1 MRTTVL
7 ALLALSVAGC
17 AAGPTT
23 GQTTEPSAGDVVLSA
38 LGTPFFLA
46 FKVPV
51 CVASA
56 ALAAPVAGLAALA
69 PDRRHET
76 RRKLGEGLEHNCGPP
91 YVLTP

>member
-1 MRTTVL
+1 MRTTVI
-7 ALLALSVAGC
+7 ALLALLVAGC

-23 GQTTEPSAGDVVLSA
+23 RQTNEAGAGDVFLSA

-46 FKVPV
+46 VKVPV

-76 RRKLGEGLEHNCGPP
+76 RRKLGDGLEQNCGPP